1 MVNLKM
7 LEHLQDLKGKNIK
20 YICWSFGY
28 NGSLMITHENEFL
41 YWELEIDTHWN
52 KPVFS
57 YKDSYDLY
65 QMLMAYC
72 DGGEYGNSDFADDL
86 VECKVFTQ
94 EEINEILKDLK
105 EKEKLEE
112 EQKEQN
118 YQEKLSLYYK
128 LKSELGL

>member
-1 MVNLKM
+1 MIDLKM
-7 LEHLQDLKGKNIK
+7 LEHSQELKGKYIK
-20 YICWSFGY
+20 YIDWCFGH
-28 NGSLMITHENEFL
+28 NGNLMITEDNEFL
-41 YWELEIDTHWN
+41 YWELEIDSHWK
-52 KPVFS
+52 KPILN

-65 QMLMAYC
+65 KVLMYSC
-72 DGGEYGNSDFADDL
+72 DGGKYGNSDFADDL